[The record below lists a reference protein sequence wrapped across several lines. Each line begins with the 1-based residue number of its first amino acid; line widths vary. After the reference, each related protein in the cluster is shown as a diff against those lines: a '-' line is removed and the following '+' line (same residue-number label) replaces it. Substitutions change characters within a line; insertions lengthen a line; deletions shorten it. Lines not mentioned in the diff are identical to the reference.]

1 MSKELKDS
9 VATTTLE
16 RELGRLR
23 RAHLMQLLRTST
35 DPGVSVLAT
44 ELLRGVVEAGT
55 IRASDLANTLSVTK
69 TSISRYVNE
78 MLDEGLLIQRRDPS
92 DGRAT
97 LLSVS
102 ERGRRTLEDRQA
114 RRGAILDELCGE
126 WPQGDVEMLTSLL
139 ERLNDA
145 SQARRM
151 EQRTLP
157 R

>member
-1 MSKELKDS
+1 MSKVLKNS

-23 RAHLMQLLRTST
+23 RAHLMQLLRTSK
-35 DPGVSVLAT
+35 DPGLSVLAT
-44 ELLRGVVEAGT
+44 ELLRVVVEAGT

-78 MLDEGLLIQRRDPS
+78 MLDEGLLVQRRDPS

-102 ERGRRTLEDRQA
+102 ERGRRALEERQA
-114 RRGAILDELCGE
+114 RRGAILDELCGG

-151 EQRTLP
+151 EQRTLS